1 MSASMRS
8 ASNPEYVRD
17 LFVTG
22 LRNAHAVEKQAI
34 QLLERQIERIEGY
47 PDVAQKLR
55 QHLAETR
62 QQHERLD
69 RILESFDESRS
80 VLKDFAMEFTAN
92 MGALMHGAA
101 DDEILKNTF
110 ANNAFENY
118 EIATYKSLI
127 AMAGTG
133 GFSQHLPA
141 LQQSLR
147 EEQEMA
153 RWIDENVETVTRQ
166 FVERYQSDQKADR

>member
-1 MSASMRS
+1 
-8 ASNPEYVRD
+8 
-17 LFVTG
+17 
-22 LRNAHAVEKQAI
+22 
-34 QLLERQIERIEGY
+34 
-47 PDVAQKLR
+47 
-55 QHLAETR
+55 
-62 QQHERLD
+62 
-69 RILESFDESRS
+69 
-80 VLKDFAMEFTAN
+80 
-92 MGALMHGAA
+92 MHGAA